1 MIAEQKIL
9 VIDDEG
15 DIGELITTVA
25 REMGFQCDATHEP
38 ITFLEK
44 LSPDTN
50 LVLLDLIMPEMDGIE
65 LLRLL
70 GKRKC
75 KAGIILMSGLGV
87 RTIESAEKFAQA
99 LGLFIVGHLQKPF
112 RPIELVEI
120 LQKVPHIEPPSAI
133 LTNHQPSIQKE
144 EFESA
149 LLHNEFV
156 VYYQPQIDTLS
167 GHVIGVEALVRWRHP
182 QRGLIFP
189 DGFIGRMEKLGLID
203 ELGWV
208 VANRAMREVG
218 QFTNGSGK
226 ALSISLNASIDSLCN
241 LDFPD
246 TLASIAEQHGVSREN
261 VTVEITETGLIKE
274 LSKTL
279 DTLTRL
285 RMKGVKISVDDFG
298 SGYATMKQFKN
309 IPATELKIDKSFVLE
324 MISSERDRIMVQ
336 KTIELGH
343 ELGMHVIAE
352 GVETPEQ
359 LYLLRSYGCDSLQGY
374 LFTRPI
380 PAMEL
385 VSWLKTYR
393 AQLVDSHPHV
403 RQLKLFESEDGH
415 GETAASAVSMA
426 QQNGFG
432 PKGDF
437 LGDFAVGRG
446 SS

>member
-1 MIAEQKIL
+1 MVAEQKIL

-25 REMGFQCDATHEP
+25 RSMGFQCDATNEA

-87 RTIESAEKFAQA
+87 RTIESAEKFAQV

-112 RPIELVEI
+112 RPIDLVEM
-120 LQKVPHIEPPSAI
+120 LQKLPKLEPPSAI
-133 LTNHQPSIQKE
+133 LPNHQPPIQRE
-144 EFESA
+144 EFQSA
-149 LLHNEFV
+149 LQHNEFV

-167 GHVIGVEALVRWRHP
+167 GQVIGVEALVRWRHP

-189 DGFIGRMEKLGLID
+189 DGFIGRMERLGLID
-203 ELGWV
+203 ELGWF
-208 VANRAMREVG
+208 VANRAISEVG
-218 QFTNGSGK
+218 KFINGSGK
-226 ALSISLNASIDSLCN
+226 ALSISLNASIYSLCN

-246 TLASIAEQHGVSREN
+246 TLVSIAEHNGVSHEN
-261 VTVEITETGLIKE
+261 VTVEITETGLIEK
-274 LSKTL
+274 LSSTL

-285 RMKGVKISVDDFG
+285 RMKGVKVSVDDFG

-336 KTIELGH
+336 KTIEMGH

-359 LYLLRSYGCDSLQGY
+359 LYLLRSYGCDSVQGY

-385 VSWLKTYR
+385 MSWLKTYR
-393 AQLVDSHPHV
+393 AQLVDSHPEG
-403 RQLKLFESEDGH
+403 RQMKLF
-415 GETAASAVSMA
+415 
-426 QQNGFG
+426 
-432 PKGDF
+432 
-437 LGDFAVGRG
+437 DFAEGGGDWG
-446 SS
+446 SSSLSAPLRNCSGLRGYSG